1 MQIATLTKNFNQV
14 KTKYFTWQKQLTFS
28 QKLSL
33 SLGFAMATGLL
44 AQVRIPLFF
53 TPVPITG
60 QTFAVL
66 MAGIILGSRFGTLSQ
81 MLYVGIGLAGM
92 PGFSGGTG
100 GIASLAGPTGG
111 YLIGFVVAAYFIGF
125 MTERFKGTR
134 NLVPLMGLMFI
145 ANFMIIY
152 GLGLL
157 QLKIW
162 FSFFFHNPKT
172 WAATFSMGAL
182 PFIAG
187 DMVKIAVAALAA
199 KTLLRK

>member
-1 MQIATLTKNFNQV
+1 MFQEVFFMQIATLTKNFNQV
-14 KTKYFTWQKQLTFS
+14 KTRYFTWQKHLTFS

-92 PGFSGGTG
+92 PWFSGGTG
-100 GIASLAGPTGG
+100 GIASG
-111 YLIGFVVAAYFIGF
+111 
-125 MTERFKGTR
+125 RS
-134 NLVPLMGLMFI
+134 
-145 ANFMIIY
+145 Y
-152 GLGLL
+152 GRIFDRICGSGVFYRVYDRA
-157 QLKIW
+157 I
-162 FSFFFHNPKT
+162 
-172 WAATFSMGAL
+172 
-182 PFIAG
+182 
-187 DMVKIAVAALAA
+187 
-199 KTLLRK
+199 